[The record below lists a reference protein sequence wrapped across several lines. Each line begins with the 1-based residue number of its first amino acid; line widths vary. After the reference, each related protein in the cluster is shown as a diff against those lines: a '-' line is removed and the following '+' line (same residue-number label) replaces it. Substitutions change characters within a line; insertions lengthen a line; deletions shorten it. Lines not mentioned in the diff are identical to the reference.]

1 MKEYF
6 RGWDSGLNDA
16 WDLAGEIV
24 NLPASE
30 RDALFGWEDPKFI
43 FRLFSAEEALSI
55 MAAYQEEDTIL
66 ICDECRSYIRNEVYW
81 EINGEILCDDCAKAK
96 YQRGVSGEYYEY

>member
-1 MKEYF
+1 MGRK
-6 RGWDSGLNDA
+6 DP
-16 WDLAGEIV
+16 AG
-24 NLPASE
+24 
-30 RDALFGWEDPKFI
+30 GYEDWI
-43 FRLFSAEEALSI
+43 ANI
-55 MAAYQEEDTIL
+55 TQEEDIIL